1 MGASIEVQVVS
12 RTPTRAAPRLGVRRV
27 LLAAP
32 RGYCAGVER
41 AIQCVQEGLE
51 RWGAPLY
58 VRRQIVHN
66 DHVVSELERAGAIFV
81 DQVEDVPEG
90 ATIVFSAHGVSPA
103 VEKAAERRGLTT
115 VDATCPLVTKV
126 HSEVRHY
133 AARGFTVILIGHAGH
148 DEVEGTTGVAP
159 DTVALVETVED
170 AERIQPSQTER
181 LAFVTQTTLSV
192 DETAEI
198 VRVLRR
204 RFPNIEAPK
213 KEDICYAT
221 TNRQRAVKAMLS
233 EIDALLVIG
242 SENSSNTHRLVEV
255 ARAGGL
261 PAERIND
268 EGDLDEAWLASVETL
283 GLTSGASVPERLVER
298 VLAWLRERAD
308 IELEIRGRLEENVS
322 FNLPPSIRR
331 TR

>member
-1 MGASIEVQVVS
+1 VHVVS
-12 RTPTRAAPRLGVRRV
+12 RTPTHPAPPIGVRRV

-41 AIQCVQEGLE
+41 AIQCVEEGLE
-51 RWGAPLY
+51 LWGAPLY

-66 DHVVSELERAGAIFV
+66 DHVVRELESAGAIFV
-81 DQVEDVPEG
+81 DQVEHVPEG

-103 VEKAAERRGLTT
+103 VEQAAEQRRLTI

-133 AARGFTVILIGHAGH
+133 AARGFSVLFIGHAGH

-159 DTVALVETVED
+159 DAVLLVETVED
-170 AERIQPSQTER
+170 AQQIQPPQTER

-204 RFPNIEAPK
+204 RFPEIEAPQ

-221 TNRQRAVKAMLS
+221 TNRQRAVKAILA

-242 SENSSNTHRLVEV
+242 SESSSNTRRLVEV
-255 ARAGGL
+255 ARSGGL

-268 EGDLDEAWLASVETL
+268 ERDIDEAWLEGVETL

-308 IELEIRGRLEENVS
+308 IELEVRGRLEEDVK

-331 TR
+331 IR